1 MPLLADFPRAASL
14 GFSQGV
20 AMGEGQNPLGTFI
33 KTMLADWQQRR
44 AMGQEYGTKLGLI
57 KEEAKAK
64 TAAEKAT
71 IQEIIGQ
78 GQGQTTGGFQPT
90 KFTYGG
96 ITFEN
101 PQMAI
106 EQQKQ
111 EELAKGIPPAQ
122 AGLDTLAEES
132 IKNIGD
138 IKTILF
144 PSGTAESFKRGI
156 AVKSNIPASWLPII
170 PQVAPFSEDAQ
181 NIYRKMGAALSGR
194 QLIQTGVAAR
204 PEETQ
209 RLIQQFAP
217 NLFSNPKSALKGLN
231 ELENFYKN
239 YRQTLKTKGITSQL
253 NQTKQYIREGT
264 DTVTGKRMG
273 MLADGTIEE
282 IK

>member
-1 MPLLADFPRAASL
+1 MAYFPNFSETARL
-14 GFSQGV
+14 GFQTGV
-20 AMGEGQNPLGTFI
+20 QLGEGQNPLGTFVRS
-33 KTMLADWQQRR
+33 MLADWQQRR
-44 AMGQEYGTKLGLI
+44 SLQAEYGMKLSLV

-64 TAAEKAT
+64 TEAEKAT
-71 IQEIIGQ
+71 IQEIIGK
-78 GQGQTTGGFQPT
+78 GQTQGGFQPT

-101 PQMAI
+101 PQMVI

-138 IKTILF
+138 IKKTLF
-144 PSGTAESFKRGI
+144 PSGTTESFRRKTAG
-156 AVKSNIPASWLPII
+156 KSNIPMSWLPLM

-181 NIYRKMGAALSGR
+181 NIYRKMGVALSGR

-231 ELENFYKN
+231 ELEDFYKN
-239 YRQTLKTKGITSQL
+239 YRQTLRTKGISTQSQS
-253 NQTKQYIREGT
+253 KQYIRTGT
-264 DTVTGKRMG
+264 DSITGKRVG
-273 MLADGTIEE
+273 MLSNGSIEE
-282 IK
+282 IQ